1 MHVVKSVLMTVVL
14 VPAALGAQQQQKC
27 KLVCAPK
34 FTLLPGVIRTHAFH
48 APRVRELA
56 TNQILKLPSK
66 SSLEVIGA
74 FVAPTAIQWASLYAS
89 VEWLPNAKESAN
101 PYTLYTASDVGE
113 QLRAN
118 APSVN
123 MGATFGLLRPPL
135 TKGWFTLNGNVS
147 DLFSKAAEPDD
158 KSSYSHKLDLTLIGT
173 LNVFNELPK
182 AEYLHRVGVYG
193 ILDFVATGLPKR
205 GDEVPK
211 GERIFLDDA
220 RSVSLIF
227 GLSIPFAPMA
237 SAQ

>member
-1 MHVVKSVLMTVVL
+1 MRVVKSLFIV
-14 VPAALGAQQQQKC
+14 ALALPVAVGAQQDPKC

-56 TNQILKLPSK
+56 TNQILTLPSK
-66 SSLEVIGA
+66 SSFEVIGA

-123 MGATFGLLRPPL
+123 MGASLGLIRPPL

-158 KSSYSHKLDLTLIGT
+158 KSSYSHKLDLTLVGT

-182 AEYLHRVGVYG
+182 AEYLHRVGLYS
-193 ILDFVATGLPKR
+193 IIDFVATGLPKK

-211 GERIFLDDA
+211 GERVFLDDA
-220 RSVSLIF
+220 RSASLIF
-227 GLSIPFAPMA
+227 GLSIPFAPLA
-237 SAQ
+237 SGQ